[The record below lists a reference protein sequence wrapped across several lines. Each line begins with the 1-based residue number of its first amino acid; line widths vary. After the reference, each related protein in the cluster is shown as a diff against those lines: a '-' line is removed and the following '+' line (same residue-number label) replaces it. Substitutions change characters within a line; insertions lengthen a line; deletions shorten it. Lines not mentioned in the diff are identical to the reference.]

1 MVAVMV
7 PESKAE
13 EVTEKESEVARDEQI
28 VGGRAEQDKRESME
42 ENLEKLAALNLG
54 NDPSLQPRFSTAI
67 LRLVSAFAGIGALVL
82 IYFIAKLFVL

>member
-1 MVAVMV
+1 MV
-7 PESKAE
+7 PESNEE
-13 EVTEKESEVARDEQI
+13 EVNEKKSEVASDEQI
-28 VGGRAEQDKRESME
+28 TGGRAEQDKRETME
-42 ENLEKLAALNLG
+42 ENLEKLAALNLS